1 MASNKE
7 LKKQEKE
14 YKKQAKEKQKA
25 YLKQKREQEKLDKK
39 KQKKEAKENKK
50 LKKEERLNAKSNFL
64 SAKSGYVYTPSYI
77 KGNGRYA
84 SIFKIVNDYGM
95 NHAEYEFGWFVNLIP
110 QNTKDVTIYFFE
122 KDKRTTDTEQRNIV
136 SKNIENNLKI
146 EKNTAL
152 DKDANGNDVRL
163 KDLRIGDLR
172 DIIIKNGQNQGI
184 IDCDIYMMIVSKDP
198 NKIEQEAERI
208 QNSFTETMN
217 GIKLISC
224 GGEQEELF
232 HSLFAPPKRDI
243 YQYTWMTSDFAGNE
257 HIVRKGLN
265 DENGIPIGMVADNNM
280 SGFGMMALDQSF
292 RIGST
297 KERRISKINNTGDV
311 IIASHKTSYIDAYDP
326 DLSASSMWGQLIA
339 NDVCMHKNRVFHIVL
354 NGFKYFGTFNEE
366 ERKFVIPP
374 TVNEILDYYDLSG
387 QGLNPL
393 EMYGHV
399 NNDPSLMKQIFNNHL
414 DKVVQIFYLI
424 SGRDLSASV
433 RSELRN
439 SLEDFYIANKKW
451 LREFDKYPS
460 RVSAINPVSD
470 HETFPTLGDFV
481 SKLVVGITRSNS
493 NTGTEAERDRL
504 KILQNSLN
512 SALKSN
518 GDIFNRPTTIDQTL
532 HQLNGREIKSMRDYK
547 LNDNKLQFYFDLSK
561 LKSTPNI
568 LEAQFLNIFDYVS
581 FLAQPNDV
589 IMVHGM
595 DNLSVETISF
605 LKKSI
610 ELLKDDDVRFVYM
623 FDDVASNELELKEQ
637 DKEIQY
643 ANVFNLKGKLY
654 HSLDESFDYTILGTM
669 TTEEFDLY
677 EKRLGGTRLPL
688 IVRQHMTSS
697 NSPDKY
703 QIRRHSD
710 GTSSLVF
717 GDFYI

>member
-1 MASNKE
+1 MNANKE

-14 YKKQAKEKQKA
+14 YKKLQKQKEKE
-25 YLKQKREQEKLDKK
+25 YI
-39 KQKKEAKENKK
+39 KQKKEQSKLQKQKEKEIQKIKKENKK
-50 LKKEERLNAKSNFL
+50 KENSDIKNNFL
-64 SAKSGYVYTPSYI
+64 SAKSGYIYTPSYI

-95 NHAEYEFGWFVNLIP
+95 NHEDYEFGWFVNLIP

-122 KDKRTTDTEQRNIV
+122 KDKKVTDNEQRNI
-136 SKNIENNLKI
+136 IRNNVEGNLQV
-146 EKNTAL
+146 EKNTQL
-152 DKDANGNDVRL
+152 NNESNGNDVRL
-163 KDLRIGDLR
+163 KELRIRDLR
-172 DIIIKNGQNQGI
+172 DVILKNGQNQSI
-184 IDCDIYMMIVSKDP
+184 IDCDIYMMIVSKNP
-198 NKIEQEAERI
+198 NKIEEEAERI
-208 QNSFTETMN
+208 QNTLTETMN

-232 HSLFAPPKRDI
+232 HNLFTPPKRDI
-243 YQYTWMTSDFAGNE
+243 YQYTWMSSDFAGNE

-265 DENGIPIGMVADNNM
+265 DEKGIPIGMVADNNM
-280 SGFGMMALDQSF
+280 SGFGMMALDESF

-297 KERRISKINNTGDV
+297 NERRISKINNTGDV
-311 IIASHKTSYIDAYDP
+311 IIASHKTSYIDGYDP
-326 DLSASSMWGQLIA
+326 DLPASSMWGQLIS
-339 NDVCMHKNRVFHIVL
+339 NDVSMHGNRVFHIVL
-354 NGFKYFGTFNEE
+354 NNFKYFGTFNQDKK
-366 ERKFVIPP
+366 KFVIPP

-393 EMYGHV
+393 EMYGHS
-399 NNDPSLMKQIFNNHL
+399 NNDPSIMKQIFNNHL

-439 SLEDFYIANKKW
+439 ALEDFYIANKKW

-460 RVSAINPVSD
+460 RVSAINPIMD
-470 HETFPTLGDFV
+470 HDTFPTLGDFV

-493 NTGTEAERDRL
+493 NNGTEAERDRL

-518 GDIFNRPTTIDQTL
+518 GDIFNRATTIDQKL
-532 HQLNGREIKSMRDYK
+532 HQLSNKKISSMKDYQ
-547 LNDNKLQFYFDLSK
+547 LNDEKLQFYFDLSK

-568 LEAQFLNIFDYVS
+568 LEAQFLNIFDYIS
-581 FLAQPNDV
+581 FLAKPNDV
-589 IMVHGM
+589 IAIHGM
-595 DNLSVETISF
+595 NNLSLETISF

-610 ELLKDDDVRFVYM
+610 ELLKDEDIRFIYM
-623 FDDVASNELELKEQ
+623 FDDIASNELEEIEQKKEV
-637 DKEIQY
+637 QY
-643 ANVFNLKGKLY
+643 ANIFNVKGKLY

-669 TTEEFDLY
+669 TSEEFELY
-677 EKRLGGTRLPL
+677 EKRLGGIRLPL
-688 IVRQHMTSS
+688 IVKQHMTST
-697 NSPDKY
+697 NSPDKF